1 MAEQLRYEQQFKG
14 LDIPNVDFAAER
26 EISKGYAQMSAKLD
40 QMSNFFMKQAEGM
53 AKIEGAEYGAANA
66 PTKQQIEDAKAKG
79 EEVEVPGDKYSVYGR
94 AARAASLEALYDDV
108 TYTAKRKILSDLT
121 SYEKQNLD
129 PSLLQDQFDEMIQGY
144 AATFDETSPAL
155 AKKFRAEMGIYAYS
169 KVSTETSSFLK
180 IQKEEKKARYAAA
193 TELFLNNK
201 GPGGLRTLI
210 FGAVDSMETD
220 PEGNPTGEVEYRSVQ
235 QIDAEIIEQKKKM
248 VMGALEYG
256 FTSTQLKTLTDAF
269 DARVLEIKSNIILEE
284 MYTGG
289 SAKAGTFYK
298 RLKIALEKGENSEAA
313 KQLPPSVRNALFSGT
328 SDEARAILGNVRQGY
343 HTILDDKTKEISYND
358 TVRND
363 TVASAERDFNK
374 GLVQYHNPTGAT
386 AEEKEANRAA
396 GFTLMSTALGVL
408 KKNSPGEKYTTYND
422 TFEFATQVNI
432 VDGKAQGFAP
442 SNHKQTEMNFE
453 MDMMR
458 VNPFF
463 TMADVNLALKE
474 KRITFD
480 YYKTLLGKY
489 NALYDAEMTEAIK
502 AAKIRVGVPGD
513 TMLSA
518 SFLGTQEQ
526 RILSSVISGLTF
538 AKEQDT
544 DGTFNPM
551 SWLDENLP
559 NLVNQVHGGQ
569 AGAGAT
575 GNNQVANEEKLIT
588 RSLQFGG
595 KRKNLVKL
603 IEKMSDPDGSDYN
616 PERADVLEG
625 YLEEIDALF
634 NSQGFNKQRMPNWN
648 N

>member
-66 PTKQQIEDAKAKG
+66 PTKKQIEDAKALG
-79 EEVEVPGDKYSVYGR
+79 TEVEVPGDKYSVYGR
-94 AARAASLEALYDDV
+94 AARAASLEALYDDI

-180 IQKEEKKARYAAA
+180 LQKEEKKARYAAA
-193 TELFLNNK
+193 TELFLNSK
-201 GPGGLRTLI
+201 GAGGLRTLI
-210 FGAVDSMETD
+210 FGAVDSLEVGPD
-220 PEGNPTGEVEYRSVQ
+220 GNPTGEIEFRSVE

-284 MYTGG
+284 MYSGG

-313 KQLPPSVRNALFSGT
+313 QQLPPSVRNALFSGT

-358 TVRND
+358 TI
-363 TVASAERDFNK
+363 ASAERSFNA
-374 GLVQYHNPTGAT
+374 GLVMYHNPTGAT
-386 AEEKEANRAA
+386 AEEKEKNRAA
-396 GFTLMSTALGVL
+396 GFTQMSAALATL
-408 KKNSPGEKYTTYND
+408 KKNSPGDKYNTYND
-422 TFEFATQVNI
+422 TFEFSTQVNV
-432 VDGKAQGFAP
+432 VDGQAKGFAIK
-442 SNHKQTEMNFE
+442 NHKQTEINFE

-463 TMADVNLALKE
+463 TMADVNKALSE

-480 YYKTLLGKY
+480 YFKTLLDKY
-489 NALYDAEMTEAIK
+489 NTLYDAEMTEAIK
-502 AAKIRVGVPGD
+502 AAKIRVGVTGD

-551 SWLDENLP
+551 AWLDENLP

-569 AGAGAT
+569 AGAGAN

-616 PERADVLEG
+616 PDRADVLEG
-625 YLEEIDALF
+625 YLEEIDMLF